1 MEWSGLL
8 AAVVFTGIFAG
19 IYAILCLGLNLQWGF
34 TGLFNIGIAGFYAIG
49 AYTSAILTT
58 PPSPSHIGGFQL
70 PMVVGM
76 SGAALTSGLLAYLI
90 GKPTLRLREDYLAI
104 ATIGIAETLRLGL
117 KNEAWLTNGVQGIRD
132 IPRPLQ
138 EAFGTSYD
146 RFYLGLMVLSIVLI
160 YVASERLMRSP
171 WGRVLKAIREDEDVA
186 ASLGKDVFHYKMQ
199 ALVLGA
205 MIMGLGGS
213 FYAHYVKYIS
223 PDTFNPLMG
232 TFLIW
237 VMVMAGGSG
246 NNRGVI
252 LGAVVIWYLWS
263 FSEDL
268 VLRLLPSSL
277 GTKAGDLRVIL
288 IGLVLQAILL
298 KRPQGLLPEK

>member
-8 AAVVFTGIFAG
+8 AALVFTGIFAT
-19 IYAILCLGLNLQWGF
+19 IYALLSLGLNLQWGF

-58 PPSPSHIGGFQL
+58 PSSPAHLGGFNL
-70 PMVVGM
+70 PMPIGM
-76 SGAALTSGLLAYLI
+76 LGAVLAAAILASII
-90 GKPTLRLREDYLAI
+90 GWPTLRLREDYLAI
-104 ATIGIAETLRLGL
+104 ATIGIAETLRLVL

-138 EAFGTSYD
+138 DVFGNAYD
-146 RFYLGLMVLSIVLI
+146 RFYLGLLLGSLLVVYL
-160 YVASERLMRSP
+160 ASERLIRAP
-171 WGRVLKAIREDEDVA
+171 WGRVLRAIREDEEVA
-186 ASLGKDVFHYKMQ
+186 DSLGKNVFRYKMQ

-223 PDTFNPLMG
+223 PDAFEPLLG

-237 VMVMAGGSG
+237 VMVIAGGSG

-252 LGAVVIWYLWS
+252 VGAAIIWYLWS
-263 FSEDL
+263 FSED
-268 VLRLLPSSL
+268 VVMRLLPPQLSS
-277 GTKAGDLRVIL
+277 KASDLRVIL

-298 KRPQGLLPEK
+298 KRPQGLIPEK